1 MRDRDSGP
9 PREGGRSTSSAHL
22 RRVTWSFSA
31 DIHVSRYVS
40 EKDTVR
46 MLACVSH
53 IQKALSARYMAE
65 PTKITITRSTKMN
78 IAVPHEARFMNICGK
93 ITHISPYKGVAKE
106 RREERAGGRD
116 AWKWKWKWTGNPEG
130 SAVLCCPMG
139 NLLRIHIGLM
149 LQQHPHQSSQ
159 RAECFVLLLSYNS
172 SQICTLKPR

>member
-106 RREERAGGRD
+106 RREERGGAGMR
-116 AWKWKWKWTGNPEG
+116 G
-130 SAVLCCPMG
+130 SGSGSGLATRRALPFSAAQWATFCAFTLASCCNSTLTSPVSVLSV
-139 NLLRIHIGLM
+139 LF
-149 LQQHPHQSSQ
+149 
-159 RAECFVLLLSYNS
+159 CFYPTTRHRSVL
-172 SQICTLKPR
+172 